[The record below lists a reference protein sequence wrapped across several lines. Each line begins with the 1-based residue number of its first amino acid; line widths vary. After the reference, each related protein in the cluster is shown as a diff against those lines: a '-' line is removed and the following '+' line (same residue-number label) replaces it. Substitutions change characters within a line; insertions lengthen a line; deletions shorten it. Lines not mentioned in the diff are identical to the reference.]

1 MIALGLLPPY
11 RLDVASDP
19 AWMAT
24 FARHADEV
32 GFESLL
38 AVEHVAVPVGYE
50 SRYPYSDTGRMPLPE
65 TCELPDPLDLLAWLA
80 ARTERLRLG
89 TGILVLPEHHP
100 LQLAKRCAT
109 IDRLSGGRLF
119 LGVGVGWMREEVAAL
134 GIDPDERGSR
144 TDEGIQA
151 LRVVWDEEEPSFAG
165 QHFRFGPVRS
175 HPKPVQARI
184 PILVGGHSPAAA
196 RRAGRLGD
204 GFFPL
209 GLSGELLD
217 RRWAQVQAAATDAD
231 RDPASVSLTLGGLL
245 GDGAA
250 ITEAAARGA
259 ERVVLST
266 RTADL
271 DELRHA
277 MDAAVAQAAAL

>member
-1 MIALGLLPPY
+1 M
-11 RLDVASDP
+11 
-19 AWMAT
+19 
-24 FARHADEV
+24 
-32 GFESLL
+32 
-38 AVEHVAVPVGYE
+38 
-50 SRYPYSDTGRMPLPE
+50 
-65 TCELPDPLDLLAWLA
+65 
-80 ARTERLRLG
+80 
-89 TGILVLPEHHP
+89 LPEHHP

-144 TDEGIQA
+144 TDEGIEA
-151 LRVVWDEEEPSFAG
+151 LRVVWRRGGAV
-165 QHFRFGPVRS
+165 VRRPALQRS
-175 HPKPVQARI
+175 APCAATRSRSRRRI

-250 ITEAAARGA
+250 ITEAAATA
-259 ERVVLST
+259 APSASCSPPAPPTST
-266 RTADL
+266 SSATPWTPPSPRPPPL
-271 DELRHA
+271 
-277 MDAAVAQAAAL
+277 